1 MISNGSPSL
10 TEILVSL
17 NERGLEMVGSKET
30 SARTSQYR
38 ENGVIKR
45 RRVSYDDLPVTYDR
59 SHKFSPYP
67 WTSADGVKFRS
78 SQVVPVLDDDALNV
92 LTSGLSK
99 VDRYAGLWVHAVL
112 GDASVCGWKVRTPWP
127 DTPFLY
133 LTDEVLV
140 GEDVA
145 RRCPNCDAII
155 SGEPIVLET
164 LQSDAVKR
172 GEM

>member
-17 NERGLEMVGSKET
+17 NDRGWQMVGSKNT
-30 SARTSQYR
+30 SARTGQYR
-38 ENGVIKR
+38 ENGKLKR
-45 RRVSYDDLPVTYDR
+45 RRISYDDVPVKYDR
-59 SHKFSPYP
+59 DNRFSPYP
-67 WTSADGVKFRS
+67 WVSADGVKFRS
-78 SQVVPVLDDDALNV
+78 SQVTPVLDDDALNE
-92 LTSGLSK
+92 LSSGLSK
-99 VDRYAGLWVHAVL
+99 ADRYAGLWVHATL
-112 GDASVCGWKVRTPWP
+112 RDESVCGWNIRTPWP

-140 GEDVA
+140 GEDIA

-164 LQSDAVKR
+164 LQQESA
-172 GEM
+172 